1 MSLSPAKA
9 AEIAGCSRSLI
20 SKEVKAGNLHGSK
33 NNATGHITIKRPD
46 LDDWMS
52 RRTKRRQKPDKPSAE
67 PVKSHDGDIRIAA
80 LEVEVREVRT
90 QLDRALQSHDDMR
103 QDRDDWKK
111 QAQDL
116 SQARRGI
123 FRRIFG

>member
-20 SKEVKAGNLHGSK
+20 SKEVKSGKLHGSK
-33 NNATGHITIKRPD
+33 SNATGHITIQRPD

-52 RRTKRRQKPDKPSAE
+52 RRTKRKQKPDKPAPE
-67 PVKSHDGDIRIAA
+67 PAKNHEADVRIAA
-80 LEVEVREVRT
+80 LEVEVREIRT
-90 QLDRALQSHDDMR
+90 QLDDVKK
-103 QDRDDWKK
+103 DRDDWKK

-123 FRRIFG
+123 FVRIFGG